1 MVNKTQQGF
10 TLIELMIVVTILA
23 VLLGIAIPNYQS
35 YVKKTKRN
43 DMMVELQNIASQ
55 IQAQKLA
62 KGSFANVN
70 TDLLVGDYPKGSQS
84 LYTVSISPD
93 PLTSEWELTA
103 TPKAGKQMAGDGNL
117 TLNATGKKCHQTQC
131 GQGEEW
137 RR

>member
-10 TLIELMIVVTILA
+10 TLIEVMIVVAI
-23 VLLGIAIPNYQS
+23 IAILVAIALPSYQS
-35 YVKKTKRN
+35 YVKKTKRG
-43 DMMVELQNIASQ
+43 DMMVQLQNIASQ
-55 IQAQKLA
+55 IQSQKLA
-62 KGSFANVN
+62 KGSFANVD
-70 TDLLVGDYPKGSQS
+70 TTSLIGDYPKGNA